1 MVAAADEPIVLTD
14 EYDACVEVEAE
25 ELRRRELRRREG
37 EKREAMVSKRV
48 LWAILWYFWWYDWKC
63 SIMKVSL
70 VWECSVVLCDVDADD
85 DNDGDDGSF

>member
-1 MVAAADEPIVLTD
+1 MGLGSRRLSSLPKLLRSASRFKREGWREMTLLMVAAADEPIVLTD

-48 LWAILWYFWWYDWKC
+48 L
-63 SIMKVSL
+63 
-70 VWECSVVLCDVDADD
+70 
-85 DNDGDDGSF
+85 